1 MISQTRTY
9 KDLVFWQK
17 AYLVARNVI
26 GMCRKLPHDQ
36 ISSILAKQIIR
47 SATSIGA
54 NIAEG
59 YGRYKGKEYER
70 FLQIALGSAQE
81 TEHWLLLISD
91 EFPSVKDK
99 SIETKELT
107 QEVIKMLIATLN
119 KLRLSTNH

>member
-9 KDLVFWQK
+9 RDLIFWQK
-17 AYLVARNVI
+17 AYLVARRVI
-26 GMCRKLPHDQ
+26 SLCRKLPHDQ
-36 ISSILAKQIIR
+36 TSNILAKQIIR

-70 FLQIALGSAQE
+70 FLQIALGSSQE
-81 TEHWLLLISD
+81 TEHWLILISD
-91 EFPSVKDK
+91 EFPVVSNN
-99 SIETKELT
+99 SLETMALT
-107 QEVIKMLIATLN
+107 QEVIKMLISTLN